1 MASSRTKKEAVYS
14 HERLN
19 FPVAG
24 SADPRVALPDIDL
37 FSQIPIQDS
46 VESVQWDFFYPESGN
61 LLPTSPR
68 VQFKAKESQYM
79 SDLSDTYLMFE
90 LSFNKSGDD
99 PAIDPAEQTCPT
111 NFMSAVI
118 FKVSA
123 NANANAN
130 AKKCLKGVKKVFKR
144 TKKSF
149 IGL

>member
-24 SADPRVALPDIDL
+24 SSDPRVALPDIDL

-46 VESVQWDFFYPESGN
+46 VESVQYDFFYPESGN

-68 VQFKAKESQYM
+68 VQIKAKKSQYF
-79 SDLSDTYLMFE
+79 SDLSDSYLMFE
-90 LSFNKSGDD
+90 LSFNKSGDA
-99 PAIDPAEQTCPT
+99 PAIDPAEQCCPT

-118 FKVSA
+118 FKVSGLTT
-123 NANANAN
+123 NV
-130 AKKCLKGVKKVFKR
+130 KKCLKGVKKVFKR

-149 IGL
+149 IAI